1 MKLKR
6 LVIMATIGI
15 SMPVIANTFI
25 PTKAVAQKDFSQDIT
40 REKQLLN
47 IHLNDAET
55 YYSLGNAYYNQK
67 KWESALTDYNKAIE
81 INPNYADA
89 YFSRGMIWIELGDK
103 QKAINDLQTAA
114 KISQQQ
120 GNTVAYKKI
129 MDAIEKI

>member
-6 LVIMATIGI
+6 LFVIATIGI
-15 SMPVIANTFI
+15 SIPVIANSLF
-25 PTKAVAQKDFSQDIT
+25 PTNVVAQKDFSQDIT

-67 KWESALTDYNKAIE
+67 KWKSALTDYNKAIE
-81 INPNYADA
+81 INPNYTDA
-89 YFSRGMIWIELGDK
+89 YFGRAMIWVELGDK

-114 KISQQQ
+114 QLSEQQ